1 MPQCDVTRRQTNE
14 GSHICLHYGGGCLA
28 HAQNAPL
35 DWFLTTPVQDLLVAY
50 LSIDIHGEAYT
61 PNSVLK
67 RNILVIYSLLLG
79 EL

>member
-1 MPQCDVTRRQTNE
+1 MTSLGDRRARDLIFVYIME
-14 GSHICLHYGGGCLA
+14 EVAHA

-67 RNILVIYSLLLG
+67 TNILVIYTLLLR